1 MLHYTNRHRRA
12 ISGAGLAQLQR
23 RMSAAERACFAADV
37 IDGKIMLA
45 GLTVKSIAA
54 LVGVCPAYVHRALNL
69 TPEQRIEVRRGDR
82 PLVRPHCAPL
92 PTEWDE
98 LVKELRLLGTDRALD
113 AAVEAERANTSLPH

>member
-1 MLHYTNRHRRA
+1 MVHYTNGGQRT
-12 ISGAGLAQLQR
+12 ISGAGLAQRQR

-54 LVGVCPAYVHRALNL
+54 LIGVCPAYVHRALNL
-69 TPEQRIEVRRGDR
+69 TPEQRIEVRCGYR
-82 PLVRPHCAPL
+82 PLVQPRCAPL

-98 LVKELRLLGTDRALD
+98 LVKELRLLGPDRTLD
-113 AAVEAERANTSLPH
+113 AAIEAERVS